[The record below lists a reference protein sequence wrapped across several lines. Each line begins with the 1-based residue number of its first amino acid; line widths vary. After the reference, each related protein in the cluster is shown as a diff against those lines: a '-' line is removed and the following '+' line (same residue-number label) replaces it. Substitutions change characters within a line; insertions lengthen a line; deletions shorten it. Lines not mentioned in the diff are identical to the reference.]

1 MLTVAKQLA
10 QQLEAKPEDLLWQ
23 GAGAQK
29 LVCRVCMS
37 SCI

>member
-1 MLTVAKQLA
+1 MWTAPEQLA

-23 GAGAQK
+23 VAGAQK

-37 SCI
+37 SWV